1 MKEYKGHEIQ
11 IPDNVELTEPL
22 KIYLKEIGQIS
33 PLSSGEELELGKK
46 IAEGDEG
53 AKLKLEESALCLV
66 VSIAGQYSGR
76 GLLFMDLIQEGNI
89 GLMQA
94 AEKYDYTKDGGF
106 SGYARRWIED
116 AIKHAVD
123 EQSREIRVPAY
134 VAENMKKVQ
143 KPAYELQQELGRE
156 ATAGEIAGKLGD
168 KSEEEIE
175 SILTF
180 LKNPVSLDAPVEDG
194 DDENLEDT
202 IADREEKTPEDAV
215 NSLIQKEEVLHLL
228 ESLSEKERQ
237 VISKRFG
244 LEDGRVHTLE
254 EVGQELNVSRERI
267 SQIEEHAMKK
277 LRQAAG
283 KE

>member
-1 MKEYKGHEIQ
+1 MK
-11 IPDNVELTEPL
+11 
-22 KIYLKEIGQIS
+22 
-33 PLSSGEELELGKK
+33 
-46 IAEGDEG
+46 A
-53 AKLKLEESALCLV
+53 
-66 VSIAGQYSGR
+66 
-76 GLLFMDLIQEGNI
+76 
-89 GLMQA
+89 
-94 AEKYDYTKDGGF
+94 
-106 SGYARRWIED
+106 
-116 AIKHAVD
+116 
-123 EQSREIRVPAY
+123 
-134 VAENMKKVQ
+134 
-143 KPAYELQQELGRE
+143 AYELQQELGRE

-168 KSEEEIE
+168 KSEEEIK